1 MIKLFVAVDL
11 HAENG
16 DPISHTFC
24 FNYGSTELNNFMR
37 AIHDYIHN
45 HSSARYIE
53 LNVDGKPL
61 YGEDIFKSFYS
72 NDPDQ
77 LTELFSQYCEHIAD
91 IVNFPLEKTG

>member
-16 DPISHTFC
+16 EPTSHTFC
-24 FNYGSTELNNFMR
+24 FNYGATELDNFVR

-45 HSSARYIE
+45 HSNARYVE

-61 YGEDIFKSFYS
+61 YGEDIFKSCSS
-72 NDPDQ
+72 NDPAQ
-77 LTELFSQYCEHIAD
+77 LTALFSRYCEHLAE
-91 IVNFPLEKTG
+91 IVHFPLEKTG

>member
-16 DPISHTFC
+16 EPTSHTFC
-24 FNYGSTELNNFMR
+24 FNYGATELDNFVR

-45 HSSARYIE
+45 HSNARYVE

-61 YGEDIFKSFYS
+61 YGEDIFKSFS
-72 NDPDQ
+72 TNDPAQ
-77 LTELFSQYCEHIAD
+77 LAALFSQYREYRAE